1 MDSKKIAILKGMLQ
15 ELELMAKYNL
25 NSQDYERYS
34 ALFEAI
40 QVLEAM
46 EGDNG

>member
-1 MDSKKIAILKGMLQ
+1 MDNVHIVILKGMLQ
-15 ELELMAKYNL
+15 ELELMAKYNF
-25 NSQDYERYS
+25 NSLDYERYT
-34 ALFEAI
+34 ALYEAI